1 LKDPSKGAPPP
12 KGGPTIGAQG
22 RRLNISTASRLEAD
36 FEFIAESIPHMVW
49 VAAPDGTTEYFNR
62 IGSDYTGLPA
72 DGNYGWNWVDLVHP
86 EDAERARA
94 GWAEAVRTESPYAI
108 EHRIRRFDGV
118 FRRHAFRAQ
127 PVRGSDGKVTKWV
140 GTATD
145 VEEVEELA
153 AEVRRSQRQALE
165 SLTLLETL
173 QSATPVGFAFVD
185 EDLRLVRVNPPLAEI
200 AGMPAEKLAG
210 RNIAKLGPLLWPGLE
225 ADFRQVLKT
234 GEALVNREQSGESGR
249 HPGRVRN
256 WLTSYYPVRIED
268 EVLGVSLVVLDV
280 TERKSAQYFRALL
293 TGLLEGLDADEAG
306 ATPRAP
312 GEDSGFGVA
321 PGEPAPP
328 GLTGRAAEGEVSP
341 EGTARPDRPFTARE
355 RDVLTLLARGMVAA
369 EVAESLGIDL
379 STVRFH
385 VRHILEKL
393 GVHSQLA
400 AVMIAVREGLVEI

>member
-1 LKDPSKGAPPP
+1 M
-12 KGGPTIGAQG
+12 
-22 RRLNISTASRLEAD
+22 NISLASRLEAD

-49 VAAPDGTTEYFNR
+49 LGAPDGTTEYVNR

-72 DGNYGWNWVDLVHP
+72 EANYGSNWVDLVHP
-86 EDAERARA
+86 DDVERARA
-94 GWAEAVRTESPYAI
+94 GWAEAVQTESQYAL
-108 EHRIRRFDGV
+108 EYRIRRFDGV
-118 FRRHAFRAQ
+118 FRWHAFRAQ

-145 VEEVEELA
+145 VEEREQLV

-200 AGMPAEKLAG
+200 AGMPAEELVG
-210 RNIAKLGPLLWPGLE
+210 GNIAKLGPLLWPGLE
-225 ADFRQVLKT
+225 AHFQQVLKT
-234 GEALVNREQSGESGR
+234 GEALVNREQSGESRG
-249 HPGRVRN
+249 HTGRVRH

-280 TERKSAQYFRALL
+280 TERKSAGSFRALL
-293 TGLLEGLDADEAG
+293 TGLLEGLDADQAG
-306 ATPRAP
+306 A
-312 GEDSGFGVA
+312 
-321 PGEPAPP
+321 APP
-328 GLTGRAAEGEVSP
+328 YGPAQ
-341 EGTARPDRPFTARE
+341 PDRPFTPRE

-400 AVMIAVREGLVEI
+400 AVMIAVREGLVDI